1 MAIDVKVVK
10 VTRLENRY
18 GKPMWILHTAGGD
31 NIYVFDNML
40 EGPTWDKSG
49 YRKWLEA
56 MESDQV
62 DRWATSPI
70 EAGAAQ
76 KGKYLTI
83 NSLRAPAPNAR
94 PDRTPV
100 LEDMWA
106 VYGPRWWSALHSL
119 GAEDTIVFDF
129 ETTGI
134 EKHLDEAV
142 SIAVQSYAS
151 PSGAPVKYHSL
162 IAPRFPGKLL
172 ERNAKGECAYDIH
185 GIHPDNL
192 AGQPPFQIV
201 HGALWEIMWEK
212 NWVCWDADFDVG
224 LLDSLCLRHGL
235 PLIPRKRVVCAMKL
249 LSPLAGKWD
258 AGRSA
263 YRKAKLEEMA
273 QAMGAPSPADR
284 NAAADVKMTIAV
296 MRWAYA
302 EAHKRAR
309 A

>member
-1 MAIDVKVVK
+1 MGV
-10 VTRLENRY
+10 
-18 GKPMWILHTAGGD
+18 GGGEVAVGRGVRVGGVSVAVGTG
-31 NIYVFDNML
+31 VFDGVFVGAGVFVGMSV
-40 EGPTWDKSG
+40 GTGVSVG
-49 YRKWLEA
+49 
-56 MESDQV
+56 ESV
-62 DRWATSPI
+62 GIGVSAVMFLGTGVSAGMSVGTGVSVSVVTGASV
-70 EAGAAQ
+70 AGAGAER
-76 KGKYLTI
+76 
-83 NSLRAPAPNAR
+83 RAGQNAG
-94 PDRTPV
+94 TGGYV
-100 LEDMWA
+100 G

-151 PSGAPVKYHSL
+151 PSGGPVKYNSL

-185 GIHPDNL
+185 GIHPDDL

-201 HGALWEIMWEK
+201 HGTLWEIMWEK

-273 QAMGAPSPADR
+273 QAMGCSGPEKLD
-284 NAAADVKMTIAV
+284 T
-296 MRWAYA
+296 
-302 EAHKRAR
+302 
-309 A
+309 